1 MNLEFPEEIEV
12 SEYAIDFMKKILKV
26 EGERISL

>member
-12 SEYAIDFMKKILKV
+12 SEDAIDFMKKILKV